1 MSIFPKKPIQPG
13 DVVIGCNRHGWNEF
27 GVAKFERY
35 FTQPVIVLEVKD
47 QQVLLYF
54 EQEGPTWYDIT
65 KVEKVYVSEEFTK
78 ERTVASNQLDS
89 PDKSGN
95 KA

>member
-13 DVVIGCNRHGWNEF
+13 DVVIGVNKYGWNNH
-27 GVAKFERY
+27 GAAKLERY
-35 FTQPVIVLEVKD
+35 FSEPVLVLEIKD
-47 QQVLLYF
+47 QQALLYF
-54 EQEGPTWYDIT
+54 EKQGPQWYDIT

-78 ERTVASNQLDS
+78 QREMAKDQLDS
-89 PDKSGN
+89 SDKPRN

>member
-13 DVVIGCNRHGWNEF
+13 DVVIGCNRHGWNQH
-27 GVAKFERY
+27 GIAKFERY
-35 FTQPVIVLEVKD
+35 FSHPVIVLEIKD
-47 QQVLLYF
+47 QQALLYF

-65 KVEKVYVSEEFTK
+65 KVEKVYVSDEFAK
-78 ERTVASNQLDS
+78 ERNMAKDQLDS
-89 PDKSGN
+89 VDKPGN